1 MPCPGGWLAA
11 VFFLWA
17 AAAVPSGADA
27 GHLDC
32 IFEHYSTDDGL
43 PHNSI
48 ADIHQDRNG
57 YIWLCTWYGLSRF
70 DGNTFVNYTTLPGD
84 YANLSH
90 NRFLSVREDVNGYLW
105 LTTYDYKLYRFDK
118 SVERF
123 VAVPDDLDHSGLS
136 RYKVD
141 KFYCDSRGDTWIAL
155 QDYGLC
161 KVTSSLELEDYSS
174 SYGIGK
180 DIKAI
185 YGTSD
190 GTVYVDSEAG
200 VARLA

>member
-1 MPCPGGWLAA
+1 MGRIFHRCWPCPGAWLAA

-17 AAAVPSGADA
+17 AAAVPSSADA

-123 VAVPDDLDHSGLS
+123 VAAPDDLDHSSLS

-141 KFYCDSRGDTWIAL
+141 KFYCDSRGDRWIAL

-161 KVTSSLELEDYSS
+161 
-174 SYGIGK
+174 
-180 DIKAI
+180 
-185 YGTSD
+185 
-190 GTVYVDSEAG
+190 
-200 VARLA
+200 